1 MANKSKGFSELL
13 KQQRRGKTRQDAMR
27 DLEDSIQ
34 QGPLGKEAISIVRD
48 PKGHA
53 KMSDV
58 LDEFVEPYED
68 DEMTLDQRQN
78 LYGIAV
84 IAWNLALLP
93 EAERKDMLKKIIKE
107 VLKGEDPLF
116 QRETREIINEMV
128 ARKDQFFAD
137 NQRYIVSYQLQ
148 DLGTELNLSV
158 ASTLPGE
165 PAGKQSLI

>member
-1 MANKSKGFSELL
+1 MAKKSKGFSELL
-13 KQQRRGKTRQDAMR
+13 KQQRRGKTRQEAMQ

-34 QGPLGKEAISIVRD
+34 RGPFGKEAISIVKN

-53 KMSDV
+53 RMSDV
-58 LDEFVEPYED
+58 LERFVEPYEE
-68 DEMTLDQRQN
+68 DEMTLGQRQN

-93 EAERKDMLKKIIKE
+93 EAKRRGALKKIIKE
-107 VLKGEDPLF
+107 VLSGEDLLF
-116 QRETREIINEMV
+116 QQETREIITEMV
-128 ARKDQFFAD
+128 DRKDQLFAD

-148 DLGTELNLSV
+148 DLGTEFHLSV

-165 PAGKQSLI
+165 PAEK